1 MSKRNN
7 SFRNQAARNL
17 KSAGWKAAKAGARAA
32 DNAAS
37 GLFRWMVTDHSR
49 VGISMPTGRG
59 FFGTIWDLFMQL
71 LIVSLGTLVGGVLI
85 FLVIAYGVPAFIVG
99 HF

>member
-17 KSAGWKAAKAGARAA
+17 KSAGWSAAKFTGRNA
-32 DNAAS
+32 DKAAS

-49 VGISMPTGRG
+49 VGIRMPIGRG
-59 FFGTIWDLFMQL
+59 FFGTIWDLLMQFLIVVAGAVVAGVLMYL
-71 LIVSLGTLVGGVLI
+71 LIVFGMPLLLT
-85 FLVIAYGVPAFIVG
+85 G